1 MDKRKK
7 NSAIPE
13 PFVYTVFMSR
23 NIRQIHDRARKENIP
38 VMMDDGIEFILSF
51 LEKNE
56 NIRDI
61 LECGT
66 AVGYSAIRM
75 ASVRW
80 DMRVDTLEISRDMYE
95 QAVDNIIDSGLQNRI
110 TCYLCDA
117 AEFETDRIY
126 DMIFIDA
133 AKSQYRRYL
142 EHFMKNS
149 REGTVFIFDNL
160 AFHGIVDDNSLSRNR
175 STVQMAHKIRRF
187 REHLLNDDRFDTQ
200 YYENTGDGIAVARR
214 IK

>member
-1 MDKRKK
+1 MEK
-7 NSAIPE
+7 N
-13 PFVYTVFMSR
+13 TLR
-23 NIRQIHDRARKENIP
+23 IHDQARKDNVPI
-38 VMMDDGIEFILSF
+38 MKDDGIEFL
-51 LEKNE
+51 LELIRKNE

-75 ASVRW
+75 AEIRW
-80 DMRVDTLEISRDMYE
+80 DMRVDTLEIDPAMYE
-95 QAVDNIIDSGLQNRI
+95 QAVSNIREAGLQNRV

-117 AEFETDRIY
+117 ADFETKRIY

-149 REGTVFIFDNL
+149 RSGTIFVFDNL
-160 AFHGIVDDNSLSRNR
+160 AFHGIVDDNSLSHNR
-175 STVQMAHKIRRF
+175 STVQMAHKIHRF
-187 REHLLNDDRFDTQ
+187 RERLLNDQRFETQ
-200 YYENTGDGIAVARR
+200 YYDHTGDGIAVARR
-214 IK
+214 II